1 MKIINLK
8 YMFANRNS
16 CKALCGSIKNE
27 QELFNFLNQI
37 IMITLEKLAE
47 ELNINNIDEVIAGT
61 PRGLQYVQTWY
72 DFWTTFGGTSGIG
85 GVTNTTYPGKGND

>member
-1 MKIINLK
+1 
-8 YMFANRNS
+8 MFADRNS
-16 CKALCGSIKNE
+16 CRALCGSIKNG

-61 PRGLQYVQTWY
+61 PRGLQYVQTWW
-72 DFWTTFGGTSGIG
+72 DFWTTFGGTSGLG
-85 GVTNTTYPGKGND
+85 GVTNTTYPGKGHD